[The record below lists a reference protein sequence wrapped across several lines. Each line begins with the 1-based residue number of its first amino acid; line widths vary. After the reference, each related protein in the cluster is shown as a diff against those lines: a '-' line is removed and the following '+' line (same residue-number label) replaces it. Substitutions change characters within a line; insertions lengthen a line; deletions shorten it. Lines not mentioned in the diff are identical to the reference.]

1 MGAIN
6 NAFTQAAGAIAGA
19 AVATKHIQEV
29 EASKL
34 QSAENAALI
43 ARNQSREADAAAY
56 DAKVEVNGPGGLK
69 EQSEVA
75 KEKANKAKDRAAQ
88 AVAMNEVYPSP
99 MNKGKAVKR
108 VKEFEAA
115 KEALDFLNDSIVAET
130 DVIARAI
137 EQRQHAIKLTE
148 IASKEQKKYKSR
160 WGGIE

>member
-43 ARNQSREADAAAY
+43 ARNQAREADAEKYAAK
-56 DAKVEVNGPGGLK
+56 AELEGPGGIY
-69 EQSEVA
+69 EQADEAVQKLEKAAHRAGVA
-75 KEKANKAKDRAAQ
+75 KAI
-88 AVAMNEVYPSP
+88 NEVYPSP
-99 MNKGKAVKR
+99 MNKGKAEKR
-108 VKEFEAA
+108 EKEFKAA
-115 KEALDFLNDSIVAET
+115 DKAIKFLKNSIKEKN
-130 DVIARAI
+130 DVINRAI
-137 EQRQHAIKLTE
+137 EQREHAVKLTE
-148 IASKEQKKYKSR
+148 IASKEHKKYKSR